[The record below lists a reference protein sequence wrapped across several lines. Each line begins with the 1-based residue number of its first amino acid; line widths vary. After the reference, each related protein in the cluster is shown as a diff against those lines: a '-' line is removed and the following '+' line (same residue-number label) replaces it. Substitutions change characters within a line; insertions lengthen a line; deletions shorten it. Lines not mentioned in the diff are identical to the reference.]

1 LKCCLKVI
9 LNDFSATSASQ
20 ASVEITNE
28 RMNMKKTLFL
38 LIIIF
43 LASYCGAKNFM
54 VQSFD
59 GQIISYNVFGKGD
72 VALVFVHGWA
82 GDSRYWKNQ
91 IPAFVS
97 KYRVVAIDSA
107 GQGHS
112 EQTRDVYTLEA
123 FGKDVKAVVDD
134 INATKVILIG
144 HSMGDGVIAEA
155 AKLMPEKVIGL
166 IGVDTINNLE
176 QSMPKEEFEKL
187 ISGMEKEFKAE
198 VRNFIEPMLGKN
210 MKPELRKWIVDDIC
224 CQNPQ
229 VGISAVKEYITRY
242 DNLGM
247 ANTYKQVR
255 VPVRC
260 INSDLYPTSPEV
272 NRKYITS
279 FDVVIMPG
287 CGHFP
292 MMERPEEFNKHLHK
306 YVKELISL
314 SKTKK

>member
-1 LKCCLKVI
+1 
-9 LNDFSATSASQ
+9 
-20 ASVEITNE
+20 
-28 RMNMKKTLFL
+28 MKKGLVL
-38 LIIIF
+38 LIVIF
-43 LASYCGAKNFM
+43 LASYCGARNFM

-59 GQIISYNVFGKGD
+59 GQLISYNVFGSGD
-72 VALVFVHGWA
+72 VTLVFVHGWA
-82 GDSRYWKNQ
+82 GDSRYWKYQ

-134 INATKVILIG
+134 INAMKVILIG

-155 AKLMPEKVIGL
+155 EKLMPEKVIGL
-166 IGVDTINNLE
+166 IGVDNINNLE

-187 ISGMEKEFKAE
+187 ISGMEKDFKAE
-198 VRNFIEPMLGKN
+198 VKNFIEPMLGKN

-224 CQNPQ
+224 CQNPR
-229 VGISAVKEYITRY
+229 VGISAVKEYVARY

-247 ANTYKQVR
+247 ANTYKQVKA
-255 VPVRC
+255 PVRC
-260 INSDLYPTSPEV
+260 INSDLYPTNPEV

-279 FDVVIMPG
+279 FEVAIMPG

-292 MMERPEEFNKHLHK
+292 MLERPEEFNKHLHK
-306 YVKELISL
+306 YVKELVSL
-314 SKTKK
+314 SKAKK